1 MRVRFPSLAAVAIAL
16 FATACGQK
24 KVAVLSGSTV
34 DAGRVEPVDLVVR
47 VYDQSGGV
55 RAGSDEALVVAAEIL
70 ADASIKIQWRVCI
83 DPGPDP
89 GCDEPASSGERFV
102 RLMQS
107 DDGKHT
113 ISGAA
118 LGKVVDPGI
127 WLNVHMYVDRVGK
140 QSARAGCDLQLLLG
154 RAIAHEIG
162 HLLLG
167 HGKHSGEG
175 LMRAHFTDALLRL
188 SQPEDWQFTA
198 SQAAAM
204 RARLGIR

>member
-1 MRVRFPSLAAVAIAL
+1 MRVRFSSLASVAMAV
-16 FATACGQK
+16 T
-24 KVAVLSGSTV
+24 VLSGSTV
-34 DAGRVEPVDLVVR
+34 GAVGVEPADLVVR
-47 VYDQSGGV
+47 VYDQAGGV
-55 RAGSDEALVVAAEIL
+55 RAGSDKALGVAAEIL
-70 ADASIKIQWRVCI
+70 ALASIRVQWRVCI
-83 DPGPDP
+83 DPAPDL
-89 GCDEPASSGERFV
+89 GCDVPPASGERSV

-107 DDGKHT
+107 DDAKHT
-113 ISGAA
+113 NSGAA
-118 LGKVVDPGI
+118 LGKVVDPGT

-140 QSARAGCDLQLLLG
+140 QSSRAGCDLQLLLG
-154 RAIAHEIG
+154 RATAHEIG